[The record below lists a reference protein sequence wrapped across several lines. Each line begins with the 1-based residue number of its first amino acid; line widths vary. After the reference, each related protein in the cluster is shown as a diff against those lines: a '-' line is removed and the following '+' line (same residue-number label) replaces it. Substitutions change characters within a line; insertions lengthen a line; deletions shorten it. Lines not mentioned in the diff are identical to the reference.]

1 MAWKGLLLNGFLSI
15 MDMKQHLMMGT
26 EMANCCDNHILKSAR
41 SLETVQTAEPSV
53 QFYSNPV
60 IKKNAP
66 DPSVTR
72 LADGSGWLAVVTS
85 DHSSRVADPNAFP
98 IYYSA
103 DLVNWKLRSWVFNI
117 QSWPVWAKDNMWAPE
132 LHYVNGRYI
141 VYFTARD
148 YMGRTVIGA
157 ALAQTNDPFGPY
169 KDIGRPLI
177 VSAESLGG
185 AIDPHYFKDPQS
197 GRDYLLWKED
207 VTLAFPAS
215 IIYIRELHS
224 SGIYFQGPPREL
236 LKSSLENLLEERL
249 VAEAPWMMFRGG
261 NYYLFYSSAWTT
273 EMKYHIRVA
282 VSRSPTGPF
291 FRGPT
296 PVITTDWD
304 SMHQGHNCSFVAP
317 GHGSVVDVDGDWW
330 LYYHAW
336 INGKM
341 NSQPG
346 RLMMMDK
353 IEWEDGWPVVGVPSD
368 RPRPGPHIT
377 RQRKGKAGRQ
387 KKYRPRQYFV
397 GRATTPTRSLLFSPG
412 RQTFR
417 PTFRQGRF
425 YQLNSRTREVR

>member
-26 EMANCCDNHILKSAR
+26 ELANCCDNHIFKSAR
-41 SLETVQTAEPSV
+41 SLEAADPAPVT

-66 DPSVTR
+66 DPSVVR
-72 LADGSGWLAVVTS
+72 LADGSGWVAVVTS
-85 DHSSRVADPNAFP
+85 DHSSRAKDPNAFP
-98 IYYSA
+98 LYFSKDMI
-103 DLVNWKLRSWVFNI
+103 NWTLRSWVFNI
-117 QSWPVWAKDNMWAPE
+117 HSWPAWAVDNMWAPE

-141 VYFTARD
+141 VYFTARE
-148 YMGRTVIGA
+148 YTGRTVIGA
-157 ALAQTNDPFGPY
+157 ALAQTDDPFGPY
-169 KDIGRPLI
+169 RDTGRPL
-177 VSAESLGG
+177 VTSAESLGG
-185 AIDPHYFKDPQS
+185 AIDPHYFKDPQT

-215 IIYIRELHS
+215 IIYIRELHA
-224 SGIYFQGPPREL
+224 SGIYFQGPAVEL

-249 VAEAPWMMFRGG
+249 VAEAPWMMYKGG

-282 VSRSPTGPF
+282 ISQSPTGPF
-291 FRGPT
+291 HRGHT

-317 GHGSVVDVDGDWW
+317 GHGSVVDVDGEWW

-341 NSQPG
+341 NSEPG

-353 IEWEDGWPVVGVPSD
+353 IDWQDGWPVVGVPSD
-368 RPRPGPHIT
+368 RPRPGPHIS
-377 RQRKGKAGRQ
+377 
-387 KKYRPRQYFV
+387 
-397 GRATTPTRSLLFSPG
+397 TRSLHFSRSLRRP
-412 RQTFR
+412 RLRLR
-417 PTFRQGRF
+417 PTFRQARF
-425 YQLNSRTREVR
+425 YPGRSRTRKVR

>member
-26 EMANCCDNHILKSAR
+26 ELANCCDNHIFKSAR
-41 SLETVQTAEPSV
+41 SLEAADPGPTT

-66 DPSVTR
+66 DPAVVR
-72 LADGSGWLAVVTS
+72 LADGSGWVAVVTS
-85 DHSSRVADPNAFP
+85 DHSSWAKDPNAFP
-98 IYYSA
+98 LYFSPDMI
-103 DLVNWKLRSWVFNI
+103 NWTLRSWVFNS
-117 QSWPVWAKDNMWAPE
+117 QSWPAWAKDDMWAPE

-141 VYFTARD
+141 VYFTARE
-148 YMGRTVIGA
+148 YSGRSVIGA
-157 ALAQTNDPFGPY
+157 ALAQTDDPFGPY
-169 KDIGRPLI
+169 QDTGRPLVI
-177 VSAESLGG
+177 SAESLGG

-215 IIYIRELHS
+215 IIYIRELHAN
-224 SGIYFQGPPREL
+224 GIYFQGPPVEL

-249 VAEAPWMMFRGG
+249 VAEAPWMMFKGG
-261 NYYLFYSSAWTT
+261 YYYLFYSSAWTT

-282 VSRSPTGPF
+282 SSRSPIGPF
-291 FRGPT
+291 HRGHT

-304 SMHQGHNCSFVAP
+304 SMQQGHNCSFVAP
-317 GHGSVVDVDGDWW
+317 GHGSVVDVDGEWW

-341 NSQPG
+341 NSEPG

-353 IEWEDGWPVVGVPSD
+353 IEWQDGWPVVGVPSD
-368 RPRPGPHIT
+368 RPRPGPQI
-377 RQRKGKAGRQ
+377 RRAGRLFSRRVR
-387 KKYRPRQYFV
+387 RPRL
-397 GRATTPTRSLLFSPG
+397 GPT
-412 RQTFR
+412 TFR
-417 PTFRQGRF
+417 RGRF
-425 YQLNSRTREVR
+425 YPGRSRTRKVR